1 MNKSLRN
8 IPSLLLVLLTGA
20 SLSAVADSYNV
31 APMTAGKVTVS
42 PNDEFV
48 NAPINLINY
57 GTNPVKQITYTLY
70 DFDTQESSEPQTIDF
85 ETPLDNTLQVM
96 IPIKPGKSLGKS
108 DVIFNNSMLSSTW
121 KNTNRPL
128 IMCARDEKV
137 NTFDGESNFKYE
149 LDKTASFDISVKA
162 TYDGKDINVTSSVL
176 PCLDTDEGTEYSVAY
191 VLTADGLKN
200 EKWGQANRV
209 GEWNDQ
215 VFRNMTDS
223 KATNLL
229 YTDWNSI
236 RLPSTAKACSMA

>member
-1 MNKSLRN
+1 
-8 IPSLLLVLLTGA
+8 
-20 SLSAVADSYNV
+20 
-31 APMTAGKVTVS
+31 
-42 PNDEFV
+42 
-48 NAPINLINY
+48 
-57 GTNPVKQITYTLY
+57 
-70 DFDTQESSEPQTIDF
+70 
-85 ETPLDNTLQVM
+85 M

-191 VLTADGLKN
+191 VLTVDGLKN

>member
-1 MNKSLRN
+1 
-8 IPSLLLVLLTGA
+8 
-20 SLSAVADSYNV
+20 
-31 APMTAGKVTVS
+31 
-42 PNDEFV
+42 
-48 NAPINLINY
+48 
-57 GTNPVKQITYTLY
+57 
-70 DFDTQESSEPQTIDF
+70 
-85 ETPLDNTLQVM
+85 
-96 IPIKPGKSLGKS
+96 
-108 DVIFNNSMLSSTW
+108 
-121 KNTNRPL
+121 
-128 IMCARDEKV
+128 MCARDEKV

-149 LDKTASFDISVKA
+149 LDKTASFDIRVKA